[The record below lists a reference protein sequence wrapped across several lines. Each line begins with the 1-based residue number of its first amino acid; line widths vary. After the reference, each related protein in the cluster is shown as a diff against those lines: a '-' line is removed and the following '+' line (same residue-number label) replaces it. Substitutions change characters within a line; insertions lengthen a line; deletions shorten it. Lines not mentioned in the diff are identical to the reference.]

1 MLALIN
7 NPKPF
12 IILIFPR
19 LAPPSLVLSEHF
31 VLKDL
36 LFYEIAC
43 LANFE
48 ARQARLEERER
59 KRQEGTLRQAPIAV
73 GDLAK
78 IPPWIVL
85 NNCQRRTLCPRGK
98 MPQQSVSM

>member
-12 IILIFPR
+12 IILVFPW

-36 LFYEIAC
+36 LFYEIPR
-43 LANFE
+43 LADFE
-48 ARQARLEERER
+48 ACQARLEERER

-85 NNCQRRTLCPRGK
+85 NNCQRRT
-98 MPQQSVSM
+98 